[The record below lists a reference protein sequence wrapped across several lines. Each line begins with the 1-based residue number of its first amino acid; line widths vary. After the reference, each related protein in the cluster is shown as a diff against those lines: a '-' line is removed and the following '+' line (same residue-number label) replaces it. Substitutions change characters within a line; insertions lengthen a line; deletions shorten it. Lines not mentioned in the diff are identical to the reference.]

1 MQFLDEW
8 LVPTVEPLLPADA
21 LAALR
26 QEVAPAPVSLW
37 ETAVQRRMVTDDQ
50 VLGAIAARFR
60 LPVADLSQVDARV
73 TGVIPEQLA
82 RRFTVVPVGQTDSYL
97 EVATA
102 NPFDI
107 DAEKMLAFATGR
119 EVRMLLASPGRL
131 RAKLDEIYR
140 SGEEIVSRLLAGIDE
155 EIEVKELSEE
165 EAEYASAEEASQRP
179 IIRLVDMM
187 LADGVVN
194 RASDIHVEPIEGGVV
209 VRYRIDGVLRQ
220 VMKVPRNAGLPLISR
235 IKIMSGLDIADR
247 LRPQDGRARVSVNG
261 EPVDLRVSTLPAS
274 LGEKVV
280 IRILSQR
287 TTVLNLESLGMH
299 PDEQEAVKRLLT
311 HKEGIILVT
320 GPTGSGKTTTL
331 YSALR
336 LVQNE
341 GVNIVTVEDPVEYRL
356 GQNIVQVQVHDK
368 AGLTFASALR
378 SILRQDPDVVLVGEI
393 RDKET
398 AQIALQ
404 ASLTGHLVLSTL
416 HTNDAPNAV
425 TRLVDMGMEPYKI
438 ASALRGVVAQRLMR
452 RLCKACFEPREEPV
466 PERLARFIPPGT
478 KLLRAVGCPEC
489 AMTGYRGRFSIMEVL
504 TMNSELER
512 RIGQGATADLIAE
525 AARANG
531 MRSLF
536 DSGLRHVLAG
546 DSTLEELLRVA
557 DVPVEEEPRRAPA
570 SPRSD
575 RPLRLPPQRRRLPR
589 RRSRIRRS
597 RSTSRKRWSWWR
609 IPRTAAAPAAA
620 ARGAGTCVLL
630 VEDEEQLRRV
640 MKDLLER
647 EGYTVAEARDGVQ
660 ALDQVDRLA
669 PDVIILDLNLPG
681 HRRLQR
687 AGPAPLP
694 ARHAGDSGHG
704 AHRQGRRGQRGAGVR
719 AGRRR
724 LHHQAV
730 PGQGPVGTAR
740 GGPRPPPRLTRP
752 PLTATSSTP
761 VRPITRDSTGPGE
774 RFLTQGRPG
783 AGEARR
789 AGAGGL
795 HAPRAARPPKA
806 QPERV
811 PLRLP
816 ARAEAGGARA
826 GRRRAVAALS
836 RVRARAGWSSA
847 WRRTTAGCPT
857 AWWWAT
863 APTS

>member
-26 QEVAPAPVSLW
+26 QEAAPAPVSLW
-37 ETAVQRRMVTDDQ
+37 ETAVQRRLVSDDQ
-50 VLGAIAARFR
+50 VLDALATRFR
-60 LPVADLSQVDARV
+60 LPRADLSRIDTRV
-73 TGVIPEQLA
+73 TGSIPEQLA
-82 RRFTVVPVGQTDSYL
+82 RRFTVLPVGQTDSYL

-119 EVRMLLASPGRL
+119 EVRLLLASPAKL
-131 RAKLDEIYR
+131 RAKLDELYR
-140 SGEEIVSRLLAGIDE
+140 SGEEVVSRLLAGIDQDT
-155 EIEVKELSEE
+155 EVKELTEE
-165 EAEYASAEEASQRP
+165 DDEAAVSAEEASQRP

-187 LADGVVN
+187 LADGVVS

-261 EPVDLRVSTLPAS
+261 EAIDLRVSTLPAS

-287 TTVLNLESLGMH
+287 TTVLNLEALGMH
-299 PDEQEAVKRLLT
+299 PDEHEAFKRLLT
-311 HKEGIILVT
+311 HKEGILLVT

-336 LVQNE
+336 MVQNE

-393 RDKET
+393 RDQET

-438 ASALRGVVAQRLMR
+438 ASALRGVIAQRLMR
-452 RLCKACFEPREEPV
+452 RLCQACMQPREEPV
-466 PERLARFIPPGT
+466 PERLTRYVPPGT
-478 KLLRAVGCPEC
+478 KLFRAVGCPEC

-512 RIGQGATADLIAE
+512 RIGQGATAEAIAE
-525 AARANG
+525 EARANG

-546 DSTLEELLRVA
+546 KSTLEELLRVT
-557 DVPVEEEPRRAPA
+557 DVPQEERAARPVPA
-570 SPRSD
+570 GTRG
-575 RPLRLPPQRRRLPR
+575 R
-589 RRSRIRRS
+589 
-597 RSTSRKRWSWWR
+597 
-609 IPRTAAAPAAA
+609 AGAPAAA
-620 ARGAGTCVLL
+620 APPPAAKSEPTISLDFAEALELVDEALEGTAPASGARGAGTCVLL

-640 MKDLLER
+640 MKELLER

-660 ALDQVDRLA
+660 ALDQVDRVA

-681 HRRLQR
+681 LDGYSVLTQLRSR
-687 AGPAPLP
+687 PAT
-694 ARHAGDSGHG
+694 RSI
-704 AHRQGRRGQRGAGVR
+704 
-719 AGRRR
+719 
-724 LHHQAV
+724 
-730 PGQGPVGTAR
+730 PVMV
-740 GGPRPPPRLTRP
+740 
-752 PLTATSSTP
+752 LTAKGDEDNE
-761 VRPITRDSTGPGE
+761 VRVFELGADDFITKP
-774 RFLTQGRPG
+774 F
-783 AGEARR
+783 R
-789 AGAGGL
+789 A
-795 HAPRAARPPKA
+795 K
-806 QPERV
+806 
-811 PLRLP
+811 
-816 ARAEAGGARA
+816 
-826 GRRRAVAALS
+826 ALS
-836 RVRARAGWSSA
+836 ARLEAVLGRHRA
-847 WRRTTAGCPT
+847 
-857 AWWWAT
+857 
-863 APTS
+863 